1 MMEFYYENHLGEIIP
16 FYNSPYILTNHAFA
30 DWTLAYTTTNNHSS
44 GFKIKPVSMA
54 FTVRIAPRAVD
65 QEGLEA
71 RYGHCID
78 EFVAII
84 SKDTEMNGK
93 LWTTTGQYLN
103 CKIVASKKTAW
114 NKYRV
119 VTLSCTLLSDYP
131 YWIKEQKHSISVNDN
146 TLYPYLDY
154 MYDYDVD
161 YRGAMIHATD
171 IIVDSTEESGFKLVI
186 YGPNESP
193 RIYVD
198 GVWRGVLFGLGDSE
212 QVIIDTI
219 QKTVTKVSE
228 GIEYNAFPQRIKTEA
243 SIFQKLPPGNVGLKW
258 IDSANFE
265 LTVYEERKEPQ
276 WS

>member
-65 QEGLEA
+65 PEGREA
-71 RYGHCID
+71 RYAHCID
-78 EFVAII
+78 EFVEVI

-103 CKIVASKKTAW
+103 CKIVVSKKSAW
-114 NKYRV
+114 NRHRV

-131 YWIKEQKHSISVNDN
+131 YWIKEQKYSFTTDDD
-146 TLYPYLDY
+146 TTYPYLDY
-154 MYDYDVD
+154 PYGYEYDY
-161 YRGAMIHATD
+161 RSILGHSAD
-171 IIVDSTEESGFKLVI
+171 ILVDSTEASGFKLVI
-186 YGPNESP
+186 NGASNAP
-193 RIYVD
+193 RVLIND
-198 GVWRGVLFGLGDSE
+198 VWRGVTSGIKASE
-212 QVIIDTI
+212 KIIIDSI
-219 QKTVTKVSE
+219 QKTV
-228 GIEYNAFPQRIKTEA
+228 IKETGDVNQDYFFDRMQEDR
-243 SIFQKLPPGNVGLKW
+243 SVFEKLPPGKISIGW
-258 IDSANFE
+258 MSAMDFE
-265 LTVYEERKEPQ
+265 LTIYEERREPQ